1 MGALRPTA
9 LLVLVVTI
17 VTGVWVS
24 ARPAAD
30 GATDGALTAALA
42 VAPADLQS
50 IDVTDWS
57 ALREQLAGGQRGD
70 ELDDA
75 ERQQLV
81 SDAAAADLSTRS
93 VLVDGTTVI
102 GDLLGWSPATVAW
115 EAYVQ
120 AASEGALLVGL
131 PTGIAETEERL
142 EAGGWVRED
151 DSDLWTIEPS
161 VLRQEGIGSAGLGSA
176 ELYRNVRLLP
186 SRGVAIVSSSAEHA
200 ARLAAVSEGEVRGA
214 AADPGLVQL
223 ARELDGLDTVLLQS
237 GAIGCASTD
246 PAQGSGDVVA
256 QAAAAVQG
264 AGELR
269 EYRWLARGIDAST
282 AGGGDSASGG
292 GRAGGEDDVF
302 RLALA
307 LDGGALAADQAGVR
321 AALATG
327 PFIGQ
332 SGTVEDT
339 IELID
344 ARADGSVAVLDF
356 TLQPRAVALMAA
368 RGPFLPAAC

>member
-1 MGALRPTA
+1 MGPRRGTVPLAA
-9 LLVLVVTI
+9 LLVLIITI
-17 VTGVWVS
+17 GAGVWVS

-57 ALREQLAGGQRGD
+57 ALRDQLAGGQQGD

-131 PTGIAETEERL
+131 PAGIAETEERL

-161 VLRQEGIGSAGLGSA
+161 ALRQEGIGSAGLGSA

-269 EYRWLARGIDAST
+269 EYRWLARGIDTSRVSGGDR
-282 AGGGDSASGG
+282 AGGG
-292 GRAGGEDDVF
+292 DDVF
-302 RLALA
+302 RLALV
-307 LDGGALAADQAGVR
+307 LDGGAVAADQAGVR

-368 RGPFLPAAC
+368 RGPFLPGAC